1 MDGLAGKVG
10 VVVGGG
16 AGLGRASALRLGAE
30 GVAVVVSDINAAAA
44 QTVAETIR
52 AAGGEASAVA
62 ADISNEEQVNALMAF
77 TVEKYGR
84 LQLLHNVAA
93 DLKHCMEADLDILS
107 TTLDSFDHTIAVDLR
122 GYVLT
127 CRAAL
132 PHMVAG
138 GGGAIVNTSSLAASR
153 ALRTGNRYGYAIA
166 KSGLGPLSQHI
177 AVKFGKQNV
186 RCNTVAMGVILSETF
201 LTMQPPDRIELLKA
215 GALVPEAGDP
225 DRLAAPIAFLLSD
238 EAYYITGQTI
248 NLDGGSSVT
257 V

>member
-16 AGLGRASALRLGAE
+16 AGLGRASARRLGAE
-30 GVAVVVSDINAAAA
+30 GVSVVVSDINAEAAEG
-44 QTVAETIR
+44 VAESIR
-52 AAGGEASAVA
+52 EAGGEASSFP
-62 ADISNEEQVNALMAF
+62 ADISSEEQVNALIAF

-93 DLKHCMEADLDILS
+93 DLKHCMEADFDILS
-107 TTLDSFDHTIAVDLR
+107 TTLESFDHTIAVDLR

-132 PHMVAG
+132 PHLVAA
-138 GGGAIVNTSSLAASR
+138 GGGAIVNTSSLAAMR
-153 ALRTGNRYGYAIA
+153 ALKTGNRYGYAIA

-201 LTMQPPDRIELLKA
+201 LTMQPPDRIELLK
-215 GALVPEAGDP
+215 GTALVPEAGDP
-225 DRLAAPIAFLLSD
+225 ERLAAPIAFLLSD

-248 NLDGGSSVT
+248 NLDGGSSAT

>member
-16 AGLGRASALRLGAE
+16 AGLGRSSARRLGAE

-44 QTVAETIR
+44 EAVCETIR
-52 AAGGEASAVA
+52 AAGGEASSFA
-62 ADISNEEQVNALMAF
+62 ADISSESQVNALIAF

-93 DLKHCMEADLDILS
+93 DLKHCMEADFDILG
-107 TTLDSFDHTIAVDLR
+107 TTLESFDHTIAVDLR

-132 PHMVAG
+132 PHMVAD
-138 GGGAIVNTSSLAASR
+138 GGGAIVNTSSLAAMR
-153 ALRTGNRYGYAIA
+153 ALKTGNRYGYAIA

-201 LTMQPPDRIELLKA
+201 LAMQSPERVELIKA
-215 GALVPEAGDP
+215 GSLLPEAGDP

>member
-16 AGLGRASALRLGAE
+16 AGLGRSSARRLGAE
-30 GVAVVVSDINAAAA
+30 GVSVVVSDINAAAA
-44 QTVAETIR
+44 EAVAESIR
-52 AAGGEASAVA
+52 AAGGEASHFP
-62 ADISNEEQVNALMAF
+62 ADMSDPAQVDALIRF
-77 TVEKYGR
+77 TVKKHGR

-93 DLKHCMEADLDILS
+93 DLKHCMEADFDILG
-107 TTLDSFDHTIAVDLR
+107 TTLESFDHTIAVDLR

-132 PHMVAG
+132 PHMIEAG
-138 GGGAIVNTSSLAASR
+138 SGAIVNTSSLAALK
-153 ALRTGNRYGYAIA
+153 ALPTGNRYGYAIA

-177 AVKFGKQNV
+177 AAKFGKQNV

-201 LTMQPPDRIELLKA
+201 VTTQPPDRIELLKA
-215 GALVPEAGDP
+215 GSLVPDPGDP

-238 EAYYITGQTI
+238 EACYITGQTI
-248 NLDGGSSVT
+248 NLDGGSSAT
-257 V
+257 L